1 MTQPDLKARY
11 QTDLLLGDVGMD
23 HMHQEFLDLHARLL
37 QASGAAFV
45 DGFAEL
51 AAHTQKHFASEEIIM
66 QATGFPATTEHIAD
80 HQRVLGE
87 LDRFGQRI
95 AKGSTAMAKAWI
107 KEQLPDWFET
117 HVRSMDSALAAHIK
131 NRS

>member
-1 MTQPDLKARY
+1 MSQPDLRRNY
-11 QTDLLLGDVGMD
+11 EDHLQLGEPGMD
-23 HMHQEFLDLHARLL
+23 HMHCEFIALHARLL
-37 QASGAAFV
+37 SASGKELA

-51 AAHTQKHFASEEIIM
+51 VTHTQKHFASEEALM
-66 QATGFPATTEHIAD
+66 KATGFPATAEHVAD

-87 LDRFGQRI
+87 LDRFSQRI
-95 AKGSTAMAKAWI
+95 AKGSTMMAKAWL

-131 NRS
+131 SFG